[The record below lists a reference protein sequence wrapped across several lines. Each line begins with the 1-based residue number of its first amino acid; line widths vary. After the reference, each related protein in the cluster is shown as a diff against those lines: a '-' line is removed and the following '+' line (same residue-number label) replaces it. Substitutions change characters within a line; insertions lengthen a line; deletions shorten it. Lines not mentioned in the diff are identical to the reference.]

1 LGIQGGGGLPQV
13 QKGLSLNRIKG
24 LSALWR
30 KFGQKEGRE
39 KIKML
44 KETYQ
49 NEIAPKLKGETGKGN
64 IYAVPR
70 VAKIVINIGVGK
82 EKGEK
87 EVLGKAKEELAMIA
101 GQTPSFRF
109 AKKAIA
115 SFGIRRGDTVG
126 LAVTLR
132 GRKMWDFLEKL
143 IRVVLPRTRD
153 FKGISRKS
161 FDGHGNLTIGIV
173 EHTAFPEIDPHK
185 VEKIRGLE
193 VTVATSADND
203 DEAYR
208 VLKELG
214 MPFKD

>member
-1 LGIQGGGGLPQV
+1 
-13 QKGLSLNRIKG
+13 
-24 LSALWR
+24 
-30 KFGQKEGRE
+30 
-39 KIKML
+39 ML
-44 KETYQ
+44 KEIYQ
-49 NEIAPKLKGETGKGN
+49 KEITAKLKGEFGSGN

-70 VAKIVINIGVGK
+70 VTKIVVNVGVGK
-82 EKGEK
+82 EKDEK
-87 EVLGKAKEELAMIA
+87 EVLQRTKEEVAQIT
-101 GQTPSFRF
+101 GQVPSFRM

-115 SFGIRRGDTVG
+115 SFGIRRGDIVG

-132 GRKMWDFLEKL
+132 GQKMWDFLEKL

-173 EHTAFPEIDPHK
+173 EHTSFPEIDPHK

-193 VTVATSADND
+193 VTIATSTNRD
-203 DEAYR
+203 DGAYR

-214 MPFKD
+214 MPFRD

>member
-1 LGIQGGGGLPQV
+1 
-13 QKGLSLNRIKG
+13 
-24 LSALWR
+24 
-30 KFGQKEGRE
+30 
-39 KIKML
+39 ML

-49 NEIAPKLKGETGKGN
+49 KETAPKLKGELGKGN
-64 IYAVPR
+64 VYAVPR
-70 VAKIVINIGVGK
+70 ITKIVVNIGVGK
-82 EKGEK
+82 DKDQK
-87 EVLGKAKEELAMIA
+87 EALEKAKAELALIA
-101 GQTPSFRF
+101 GQAPSFRS

-115 SFGIRRGDTVG
+115 SFGIRRGDIVG

-143 IRVVLPRTRD
+143 VKVVLPRTKA

-161 FDGHGNLTIGIV
+161 FDGHGNLTIGIT
-173 EHTAFPEIDPHK
+173 EHTAFPEIDSHK

-193 VTVATSADND
+193 MTIATSAVSD
-203 DEAYR
+203 DKAYL